1 MARTKRIKKPTE
13 AVAPDGSVMQGTTQ
27 TELNNRLEDYKKEN
41 EAYYEQKRTKK
52 IWDTTAD
59 EIFKQALDK
68 FSKDPTAFTADQI
81 TALKNAGVSLWYGK
95 PEGAPATPQQTQT
108 NPQQTTPQQANQ
120 TQTNQTQTQQQPTV
134 PMFPTLD
141 EQKKKN
147 GSQNDRNKQGGIN
160 SFLGYMWL

>member
-13 AVAPDGSVMQGTTQ
+13 AVAPDGSVMQGRTQ

-95 PEGAPATPQQTQT
+95 PEGTSATPQQTQT
-108 NPQQTTPQQANQ
+108 NPQQTNTQQ
-120 TQTNQTQTQQQPTV
+120 TQPNQTQTQQQPTV
-134 PMFPTLD
+134 PTFPTLD

-147 GSQNDRNKQGGIN
+147 GSQNDRNKQGGVN